1 MSGKTGP
8 SQGLPIYNSCDYMA
22 TSTITLFIS
31 FIHYQR
37 ISEDFKNKIEFH
49 EGVHWTS
56 SSNVLLAQPV
66 LLTGGGGGRGR
77 GELLGILGGGVPPGS
92 SNPDPISNQK
102 YHFHTS
108 FQTWP
113 LKSIPILRP
122 AFKKLCHHY

>member
-37 ISEDFKNKIEFH
+37 ISEDFKKKIEFH

-66 LLTGGGGGRGR
+66 LLTGGGGGGR
-77 GELLGILGGGVPPGS
+77 TPGNS
-92 SNPDPISNQK
+92 WSRCAAR
-102 YHFHTS
+102 F
-108 FQTWP
+108 F
-113 LKSIPILRP
+113 KS
-122 AFKKLCHHY
+122 

>member
-37 ISEDFKNKIEFH
+37 ISEDFKKKIEFH

-66 LLTGGGGGRGR
+66 LLTGGEGGGGGTWEFLVEVCRPV
-77 GELLGILGGGVPPGS
+77 LQILTLFQTK
-92 SNPDPISNQK
+92 NII
-102 YHFHTS
+102 FTS